1 MAFHRSLN
9 NSFLSCHRRRI
20 LLFQSHQSSP
30 RSTNLRSGSSAIRSY
45 LKRRRGLPSHTASYF
60 SGASLSKASNNI
72 EYDQSSPS
80 NITAPAT
87 TYHSLSRLL
96 QMSKREWPLIG
107 LAASTL
113 VVTSSVTL
121 LLPYASGSVIDYTI
135 TSGGDGAASPLVL
148 ASGLF
153 GLSALAGGGVYL
165 RTLWLAKAGNSI
177 VARTKQQL
185 YASILRQESSYLD
198 QQTTGDLL
206 SRLTSDAQLL
216 QGALTTQAVS
226 GLRAT
231 VMSIGAGGMLL
242 YTSPL
247 LALISC
253 ATLPPV
259 FILTRHFSRRL
270 KERQEEV
277 QKKLGEA
284 TSLAEQALSHPTTV
298 KQSAAETFEAIR
310 YRNGVA
316 DAHATA
322 VDTAHMQAQLEASAH
337 VAANAAILGVLGM
350 GGSMVLDNTITAG
363 DLTGFVMYSL
373 LMSGNLSSLTS
384 VYSDMVRA
392 MAASTRILELIDRPS
407 KILSSKAM
415 DEQDRL
421 LSANN
426 DPLIEIEYPT
436 TNSQHDDNDRTSTRS
451 TNLEIDSNDYPILG
465 AASIEI
471 ENLSFRYPSRPD
483 VPVID
488 NLNLTVPSGSVI
500 ALVGASGS
508 GKSTIG
514 NLLTRL
520 YDADTTNNMQDEPS
534 PIRIN
539 GRSICDYDPQDL
551 RQMISVVSQ
560 DPVLFRGT
568 IRDNIRYGVW
578 DRVSED
584 IITEAARQAYV
595 TDFADKFPD
604 GLDTLVGSRG
614 MQLSGGQRQRIAIAR
629 MLANCNASIY
639 ILDEATSA
647 LDAQS
652 EHYVQSALQKIFKE
666 HSGKTIISIA
676 HRLSTIRH
684 ATTIFVIQDGTIV
697 QSGTFDDLSTKEG
710 PFRDLM
716 KTQLVGGISNGPKR
730 N

>member
-1 MAFHRSLN
+1 MSFHRN
-9 NSFLSCHRRRI
+9 LSYGFSNHRGRRV
-20 LLFQSHQSSP
+20 LLFRSLQESS
-30 RSTNLRSGSSAIRSY
+30 RFYSVGAISTLPSRPSSAY
-45 LKRRRGLPSHTASYF
+45 QHWKRKTGFQSPAVSYF
-60 SGASLSKASNNI
+60 SAVSSGKKT
-72 EYDQSSPS
+72 EDVEDDQKSSVNSTPP
-80 NITAPAT
+80 TA
-87 TYHSLSRLL
+87 TYQGLSRLL
-96 QMSKREWPLIG
+96 QMSRNEWPLIG

-121 LLPYASGSVIDYTI
+121 LLPYASGEVIDYTI
-135 TSGGDGAASPLVL
+135 SNGGDGAASPLVL

-153 GLSALAGGGVYL
+153 GLSTLAGGGVYL

-177 VARTKQQL
+177 VARLKQRL
-185 YASILRQESSYLD
+185 YASILRQDSSYLD

-216 QGALTTQAVS
+216 QGALTTQAVA

-231 VMSIGAGGMLL
+231 VMSIGAGGMLV

-270 KERQEEV
+270 KKRQEEV
-277 QKKLGEA
+277 QEKLGEA
-284 TSLAEQALSHPTTV
+284 TSLAEQALNHTTTV

-322 VDTAHMQAQLEASAH
+322 VDTAHMQAQLEASSH

-350 GGSMVLDNTITAG
+350 GGSMVLENSITAG

-384 VYSDMVRA
+384 IYGDMVRA
-392 MAASTRILELIDRPS
+392 MAASERVFELIDRPS
-407 KILSSKAM
+407 KIVSSKSLDEQIQILSSN
-415 DEQDRL
+415 D
-421 LSANN
+421 
-426 DPLIEIEYPT
+426 DPLVQIEYST
-436 TNSQHDDNDRTSTRS
+436 TNKKLGTDDREVVS
-451 TNLEIDSNDYPILG
+451 LESDG
-465 AASIEI
+465 AGSSSSAPASIEI
-471 ENLSFRYPSRPD
+471 KNLSFRYPSRPD

-488 NLNLTVPSGSVI
+488 NLSLNIKPGSVV

-520 YDADTTNNMQDEPS
+520 YDPDSTGNVQDESS
-534 PIRIN
+534 PIRVN
-539 GRSICDYDPQDL
+539 GKSICDYDPQDL
-551 RQMISVVSQ
+551 RQMISVVPQ

-568 IRDNIRYGVW
+568 IRDNIRYGSW
-578 DRVSED
+578 DDASDE
-584 IITEAARQAYV
+584 IIIEAARQAYV
-595 TDFADKFPD
+595 MDFANHFPY
-604 GLDTLVGSRG
+604 GLDTPVGPRG

-629 MLANCNASIY
+629 MLANYNASIY
-639 ILDEATSA
+639 ILDE
-647 LDAQS
+647 
-652 EHYVQSALQKIFKE
+652 V
-666 HSGKTIISIA
+666 
-676 HRLSTIRH
+676 
-684 ATTIFVIQDGTIV
+684 
-697 QSGTFDDLSTKEG
+697 
-710 PFRDLM
+710 
-716 KTQLVGGISNGPKR
+716 GIS
-730 N
+730 

>member
-1 MAFHRSLN
+1 MSRS
-9 NSFLSCHRRRI
+9 
-20 LLFQSHQSSP
+20 
-30 RSTNLRSGSSAIRSY
+30 
-45 LKRRRGLPSHTASYF
+45 
-60 SGASLSKASNNI
+60 
-72 EYDQSSPS
+72 
-80 NITAPAT
+80 
-87 TYHSLSRLL
+87 
-96 QMSKREWPLIG
+96 EWPLIG
-107 LAASTL
+107 LSASTL

-121 LLPYASGSVIDYTI
+121 LLPYASGAVIDYTI
-135 TSGGDGAASPLVL
+135 SSGGNGVASPLVL

-177 VARTKQQL
+177 VARLKQQL

-198 QQTTGDLL
+198 QKTTGDLL

-216 QGALTTQAVS
+216 QGALTTQAVA

-231 VMSIGAGGMLL
+231 VMSLGAGGMLL

-247 LALISC
+247 LAMISC
-253 ATLPPV
+253 LTLPPV
-259 FILTRHFSRRL
+259 FILTRHFSRKL
-270 KERQEEV
+270 KKRQEEV
-277 QKKLGEA
+277 QEKLGEA
-284 TSLAEQALSHPTTV
+284 TSFAEQALNHSTTV
-298 KQSAAETFEAIR
+298 KQSAAETFEAVR

-322 VDTAHMQAQLEASAH
+322 VDTAHMQAQLEASSH

-350 GGSMVLDNTITAG
+350 GGSMVLENSITAG

-384 VYSDMVRA
+384 IYGDMVRA
-392 MAASTRILELIDRPS
+392 MAASSRVFELIDRSP
-407 KILSSKAM
+407 KIVSSKSL
-415 DEQDRL
+415 DEQGRL
-421 LSANN
+421 LSVKD
-426 DPLIEIEYPT
+426 DPLIEIKYPVT
-436 TNSQHDDNDRTSTRS
+436 TNQSDDDTGAVTESTGPV
-451 TNLEIDSNDYPILG
+451 TTHETYPFSG

-483 VPVID
+483 VPVIN
-488 NLNLTVPSGSVI
+488 NLNLNVPSGSVV

-520 YDADTTNNMQDEPS
+520 YDADNDSNEQDKPS

-539 GRSICDYDPQDL
+539 GKSICDYDPQDL

-560 DPVLFRGT
+560 DPVLFRGS
-568 IRDNIRYGVW
+568 IRDNIRYGAW

-584 IITEAARQAYV
+584 IILEAAHQAYV
-595 TDFADKFPD
+595 MDFADKFPD
-604 GLDTLVGSRG
+604 GLDTLVGPRG

-629 MLANCNASIY
+629 MLANYNASIY

-652 EHYVQSALQKIFKE
+652 EHYIQSALQKIFEE
-666 HSGKTIISIA
+666 HSDKTIISIA

-684 ATTIFVIQDGTIV
+684 ASTIAVIANGSIV
-697 QSGTFDDLSTKEG
+697 QTGTFDDLSTKDG

-716 KTQLVGGISNGPKR
+716 KTQLVGDTNDDP
-730 N
+730 

>member
-1 MAFHRSLN
+1 MK
-9 NSFLSCHRRRI
+9 RRI
-20 LLFQSHQSSP
+20 
-30 RSTNLRSGSSAIRSY
+30 GS
-45 LKRRRGLPSHTASYF
+45 PSHTVSYF
-60 SGASLSKASNNI
+60 SSDTKSDGI
-72 EYDQSSPS
+72 EDDRNSPS

-87 TYHSLSRLL
+87 TYNSLSRLL
-96 QMSKREWPLIG
+96 QMSRSEWPLIG

-121 LLPYASGSVIDYTI
+121 LLPYASGAVIDYTI
-135 TSGGDGAASPLVL
+135 TSGGNGAASPLVL

-177 VARTKQQL
+177 VARLKQQL
-185 YASILRQESSYLD
+185 YASILRQESSFLD
-198 QQTTGDLL
+198 KQTTGDLL

-216 QGALTTQAVS
+216 QGALTTQAVA

-253 ATLPPV
+253 GTLPPV
-259 FILTRHFSRRL
+259 FILARHFSRRL
-270 KERQEEV
+270 KKRQEEV
-277 QKKLGEA
+277 QEKLGEA
-284 TSLAEQALSHPTTV
+284 TSLAEQALNHSTTV
-298 KQSAAETFEAIR
+298 KQSAAETFEAVR
-310 YRNGVA
+310 YRNRVA

-322 VDTAHMQAQLEASAH
+322 VNTAHMQAQLEASAH

-350 GGSMVLDNTITAG
+350 GGSMVLENSITAG

-373 LMSGNLSSLTS
+373 LMSGNISSLTS
-384 VYSDMVRA
+384 IYGDMVRA
-392 MAASTRILELIDRPS
+392 MAASKRVLELIDRPS
-407 KILSSKAM
+407 KIVSFKSL
-415 DEQDRL
+415 DEQGRF

-426 DPLIEIEYPT
+426 DPLIEIKYST
-436 TNSQHDDNDRTSTRS
+436 TNNGHDDNDRTATLSTGVDINS
-451 TNLEIDSNDYPILG
+451 SNDPILG

-471 ENLSFRYPSRPD
+471 QNLSFRYPSRQD

-488 NLNLTVPSGSVI
+488 NLNLTVPSGSVV

-520 YDADTTNNMQDEPS
+520 YDADTTENVQDNPS

-539 GRSICDYDPQDL
+539 GRPISDYDTQDL

-578 DRVSED
+578 DNASDDV
-584 IITEAARQAYV
+584 IKEAARQAYV
-595 TDFADKFPD
+595 MDFADNFPD
-604 GLDTLVGSRG
+604 GLDTLVGPRG

-629 MLANCNASIY
+629 MLANSDASIY
-639 ILDEATSA
+639 ILDE
-647 LDAQS
+647 
-652 EHYVQSALQKIFKE
+652 V
-666 HSGKTIISIA
+666 SI
-676 HRLSTIRH
+676 T
-684 ATTIFVIQDGTIV
+684 
-697 QSGTFDDLSTKEG
+697 
-710 PFRDLM
+710 
-716 KTQLVGGISNGPKR
+716 
-730 N
+730 

>member
-1 MAFHRSLN
+1 MAFRRYLNHSL
-9 NSFLSCHRRRI
+9 LSCHRRRV
-20 LLFQSHQSSP
+20 LLFESHQCSP
-30 RSTNLRSGSSAIRSY
+30 RCSIGISTNLRSGSSASYPY
-45 LKRRRGLPSHTASYF
+45 LKRRIGLPSHAVSYF
-60 SGASLSKASNNI
+60 SGVSSGKKSDGI
-72 EYDQSSPS
+72 EDDQNSSS
-80 NITAPAT
+80 NITVPAT

-96 QMSKREWPLIG
+96 QMSRSEWPIIG

-121 LLPYASGSVIDYTI
+121 LLPYASGAVIDYTI
-135 TSGGDGAASPLVL
+135 TSGGNGAASPLVL

-177 VARTKQQL
+177 VARLKQQL
-185 YASILRQESSYLD
+185 YASILRQESSFLD
-198 QQTTGDLL
+198 KQTTGDLL

-216 QGALTTQAVS
+216 QGALTTQAVA

-242 YTSPL
+242 YTSPM

-253 ATLPPV
+253 GTLPPV
-259 FILTRHFSRRL
+259 FILARHFSSRL
-270 KERQEEV
+270 KKRQEEV
-277 QKKLGEA
+277 QEKLGEA
-284 TSLAEQALSHPTTV
+284 TSLAEQALNHSTTV
-298 KQSAAETFEAIR
+298 KQSAAETFEAVR
-310 YRNGVA
+310 YRNRVA

-350 GGSMVLDNTITAG
+350 GGSMVLENTITAG

-384 VYSDMVRA
+384 IYGDMVRA
-392 MAASTRILELIDRPS
+392 MAASTRVLELIDRPS
-407 KILSSKAM
+407 KIVSLKSL
-415 DEQDRL
+415 DEQGRY
-421 LSANN
+421 LSAND
-426 DPLIEIEYPT
+426 DPLIEIKYPT
-436 TNSQHDDNDRTSTRS
+436 TNNQHDDNDGTTTRS
-451 TNLEIDSNDYPILG
+451 TGVDINSSTDPILG

-471 ENLSFRYPSRPD
+471 QNLSFRYPSRPD

-488 NLNLTVPSGSVI
+488 NLNLTVPSGSVV

-520 YDADTTNNMQDEPS
+520 YDADTTNNMQDDPS

-539 GRSICDYDPQDL
+539 GRSISDYDTQDL

-578 DRVSED
+578 DRASDD

-595 TDFADKFPD
+595 MDFADNFPD
-604 GLDTLVGSRG
+604 GLDTLVGPRG

-629 MLANCNASIY
+629 MLANSNASIY
-639 ILDEATSA
+639 ILDEVSV
-647 LDAQS
+647 S
-652 EHYVQSALQKIFKE
+652 
-666 HSGKTIISIA
+666 
-676 HRLSTIRH
+676 
-684 ATTIFVIQDGTIV
+684 
-697 QSGTFDDLSTKEG
+697 
-710 PFRDLM
+710 
-716 KTQLVGGISNGPKR
+716 
-730 N
+730 

>member
-1 MAFHRSLN
+1 MAFHRYLN
-9 NSFLSCHRRRI
+9 HSRLSCHRRRI
-20 LLFQSHQSSP
+20 LLFESQQCSP
-30 RSTNLRSGSSAIRSY
+30 RYCFGIISTNLRSGSSARYPY
-45 LKRRRGLPSHTASYF
+45 LKRRIGSPSHTVSYF
-60 SGASLSKASNNI
+60 SSDTKSDGI
-72 EYDQSSPS
+72 EDDRNSPS

-87 TYHSLSRLL
+87 TYNSLSRLL
-96 QMSKREWPLIG
+96 QMSRSEWPLIG

-121 LLPYASGSVIDYTI
+121 LLPYASGAVIDYTI
-135 TSGGDGAASPLVL
+135 TSGGNGAASPLVL

-177 VARTKQQL
+177 VARLKQQL
-185 YASILRQESSYLD
+185 YASILRQESSFLD
-198 QQTTGDLL
+198 KQTTGDLL

-216 QGALTTQAVS
+216 QGALTTQAVA

-253 ATLPPV
+253 GTLPPV
-259 FILTRHFSRRL
+259 FILARHFSRRL
-270 KERQEEV
+270 KKRQEEV
-277 QKKLGEA
+277 QEKLGEA
-284 TSLAEQALSHPTTV
+284 TSLAEQALNHSTTV
-298 KQSAAETFEAIR
+298 KQSAAETFEAVR
-310 YRNGVA
+310 YRNRVA

-322 VDTAHMQAQLEASAH
+322 VNTAHMQAQLEASAH

-350 GGSMVLDNTITAG
+350 GGSMVLENSITAG

-373 LMSGNLSSLTS
+373 LMSGNISSLTS
-384 VYSDMVRA
+384 IYGDMVRA
-392 MAASTRILELIDRPS
+392 MAASKRVLELIDRPS
-407 KILSSKAM
+407 KIVSFKSL
-415 DEQDRL
+415 DEQGRF

-426 DPLIEIEYPT
+426 DPLIEIKYST
-436 TNSQHDDNDRTSTRS
+436 TNNGHDDNDRTATLSTGVDINS
-451 TNLEIDSNDYPILG
+451 SNDPILG

-471 ENLSFRYPSRPD
+471 QNLSFRYPSRQD

-488 NLNLTVPSGSVI
+488 NLNLTVPSGSVV

-520 YDADTTNNMQDEPS
+520 YDADTTENVQDNPS

-539 GRSICDYDPQDL
+539 GRPISDYDTQDL

-578 DRVSED
+578 DNASDDV
-584 IITEAARQAYV
+584 IKEAARQAYV
-595 TDFADKFPD
+595 MDFADNFPD
-604 GLDTLVGSRG
+604 GLDTLVGPRG

-629 MLANCNASIY
+629 MLANSDASIY
-639 ILDEATSA
+639 ILDE
-647 LDAQS
+647 
-652 EHYVQSALQKIFKE
+652 V
-666 HSGKTIISIA
+666 SI
-676 HRLSTIRH
+676 T
-684 ATTIFVIQDGTIV
+684 
-697 QSGTFDDLSTKEG
+697 
-710 PFRDLM
+710 
-716 KTQLVGGISNGPKR
+716 
-730 N
+730 

>member
-1 MAFHRSLN
+1 MAFRRYLN
-9 NSFLSCHRRRI
+9 HSRLSCHRRRI
-20 LLFQSHQSSP
+20 LLFEFQQCSP
-30 RSTNLRSGSSAIRSY
+30 RYNIGIISTNLRSGSSASYPY
-45 LKRRRGLPSHTASYF
+45 LKRRIGSPSHTVSYF
-60 SGASLSKASNNI
+60 SGVSSGKKSDGI
-72 EYDQSSPS
+72 EDNQNSPS

-87 TYHSLSRLL
+87 TYNSLSRLL
-96 QMSKREWPLIG
+96 QMSRSEWPLIG

-121 LLPYASGSVIDYTI
+121 LLPYASGTVIDYTI
-135 TSGGDGAASPLVL
+135 TSGGNGAASPLVL

-177 VARTKQQL
+177 VARLKQQL
-185 YASILRQESSYLD
+185 YASILRQESSFLD
-198 QQTTGDLL
+198 KQTTGDLL

-216 QGALTTQAVS
+216 QGALTTQAVA

-242 YTSPL
+242 YTSPM

-253 ATLPPV
+253 GTLPPV
-259 FILTRHFSRRL
+259 FILARHFSHRL
-270 KERQEEV
+270 KKRQEEV
-277 QKKLGEA
+277 QEKLGEA
-284 TSLAEQALSHPTTV
+284 TSLAEQALNHSTTV
-298 KQSAAETFEAIR
+298 KQSAAETFEAVR
-310 YRNGVA
+310 YRNRVA

-350 GGSMVLDNTITAG
+350 GGSMVLENSITAG

-384 VYSDMVRA
+384 IYGDMVRA
-392 MAASTRILELIDRPS
+392 MAASTRVLELIDRPS
-407 KILSSKAM
+407 KIVSLKSL
-415 DEQDRL
+415 DEQGRF
-421 LSANN
+421 LSASD
-426 DPLIEIEYPT
+426 DPLIEIEYST
-436 TNSQHDDNDRTSTRS
+436 TNNEHDDNDGTATPST
-451 TNLEIDSNDYPILG
+451 SNDPILG

-471 ENLSFRYPSRPD
+471 QNLSFRYPSRPD

-488 NLNLTVPSGSVI
+488 NLNLTVPSGSVV

-520 YDADTTNNMQDEPS
+520 YDADTTENVQDDPS

-539 GRSICDYDPQDL
+539 GRSISDYDTQDL

-578 DRVSED
+578 DKASED
-584 IITEAARQAYV
+584 VIIEAARQAYV
-595 TDFADKFPD
+595 MDFADNFPD
-604 GLDTLVGSRG
+604 GLDTLVGPRG

-629 MLANCNASIY
+629 MLANSDASIY
-639 ILDEATSA
+639 ILDE
-647 LDAQS
+647 
-652 EHYVQSALQKIFKE
+652 V
-666 HSGKTIISIA
+666 SI
-676 HRLSTIRH
+676 T
-684 ATTIFVIQDGTIV
+684 
-697 QSGTFDDLSTKEG
+697 
-710 PFRDLM
+710 
-716 KTQLVGGISNGPKR
+716 
-730 N
+730 

>member
-1 MAFHRSLN
+1 MQSHRSLVRC
-9 NSFLSCHRRRI
+9 SVGIGTSS
-20 LLFQSHQSSP
+20 QSGISSTFP
-30 RSTNLRSGSSAIRSY
+30 Y
-45 LKRRRGLPSHTASYF
+45 LKSKKGLPSQTISYF
-60 SGASLSKASNNI
+60 SAAASSKKDDGIESEQNSPLST
-72 EYDQSSPS
+72 
-80 NITAPAT
+80 TAT
-87 TYHSLSRLL
+87 STSYHNLSRLL
-96 QMSKREWPLIG
+96 QMSRSEWPLIG
-107 LAASTL
+107 LSASTL

-121 LLPYASGSVIDYTI
+121 LLPYASGAVIDYTI
-135 TSGGDGAASPLVL
+135 SSGGNGASPLVL

-177 VARTKQQL
+177 VARLKQQL

-198 QQTTGDLL
+198 QKTTGDLL

-216 QGALTTQAVS
+216 QGALTTQAVA

-242 YTSPL
+242 YASPL
-247 LALISC
+247 LAMISC
-253 ATLPPV
+253 LTLPPV
-259 FILTRHFSRRL
+259 FILTRHFSSKL
-270 KERQEEV
+270 KKRQEEV
-277 QKKLGEA
+277 QEKLGEA
-284 TSLAEQALSHPTTV
+284 TSLAEQALNHSTTV
-298 KQSAAETFEAIR
+298 KQSAAETFETVR

-337 VAANAAILGVLGM
+337 IAANAAILGVLGM
-350 GGSMVLDNTITAG
+350 GGSMVLENSITAG

-384 VYSDMVRA
+384 IYGDMVRA
-392 MAASTRILELIDRPS
+392 MAASSRVFELIDRSP
-407 KILSSKAM
+407 KIVSSKSL
-415 DEQDRL
+415 DQQGRL
-421 LSANN
+421 LSAKD
-426 DPLIEIEYPT
+426 DPLIEI
-436 TNSQHDDNDRTSTRS
+436 N
-451 TNLEIDSNDYPILG
+451 YPITKIQRDDDIGATTESTGPVTTHETYPFSG

-483 VPVID
+483 VPVIN
-488 NLNLTVPSGSVI
+488 NLNLNVPSGSVV

-520 YDADTTNNMQDEPS
+520 YDADIESNEQDKPS

-539 GRSICDYDPQDL
+539 GKSICDYDPQDL

-568 IRDNIRYGVW
+568 IRDNIRYGAW

-584 IITEAARQAYV
+584 IVLEAAHQAYV
-595 TDFADKFPD
+595 MDFADKFPD
-604 GLDTLVGSRG
+604 GLDTLVGPRG

-629 MLANCNASIY
+629 MLANYNASIY
-639 ILDEATSA
+639 ILDE
-647 LDAQS
+647 
-652 EHYVQSALQKIFKE
+652 V
-666 HSGKTIISIA
+666 
-676 HRLSTIRH
+676 ST
-684 ATTIFVIQDGTIV
+684 
-697 QSGTFDDLSTKEG
+697 
-710 PFRDLM
+710 
-716 KTQLVGGISNGPKR
+716 
-730 N
+730 

>member
-1 MAFHRSLN
+1 M
-9 NSFLSCHRRRI
+9 
-20 LLFQSHQSSP
+20 
-30 RSTNLRSGSSAIRSY
+30 
-45 LKRRRGLPSHTASYF
+45 
-60 SGASLSKASNNI
+60 
-72 EYDQSSPS
+72 
-80 NITAPAT
+80 
-87 TYHSLSRLL
+87 SRN
-96 QMSKREWPLIG
+96 EWPLIG

-121 LLPYASGSVIDYTI
+121 LLPYASGEVIDYTI
-135 TSGGDGAASPLVL
+135 SNGGDGAASPLVL

-153 GLSALAGGGVYL
+153 GLSTLAGGGVYL
-165 RTLWLAKAGNSI
+165 RTLWLARAGNSI
-177 VARTKQQL
+177 VARLKQRL
-185 YASILRQESSYLD
+185 YASILRQDSSYLD

-216 QGALTTQAVS
+216 QGALTSQAVA

-231 VMSIGAGGMLL
+231 VMSIGAGGMLV

-270 KERQEEV
+270 KKRQEEV
-277 QKKLGEA
+277 QEKLGEA
-284 TSLAEQALSHPTTV
+284 TSLAEQALNHTTTV

-316 DAHATA
+316 DAHATV
-322 VDTAHMQAQLEASAH
+322 VDTAHMQAQLEASSH

-350 GGSMVLDNTITAG
+350 GGSMVLENSITAG

-384 VYSDMVRA
+384 IYGDMVRA
-392 MAASTRILELIDRPS
+392 MAASERVFELIDRPS
-407 KILSSKAM
+407 KIVSSKSVDEQSQILSSN
-415 DEQDRL
+415 D
-421 LSANN
+421 
-426 DPLIEIEYPT
+426 DPLVQIEYST
-436 TNSQHDDNDRTSTRS
+436 SNRKLGTDERKVTSLENDGDGTF
-451 TNLEIDSNDYPILG
+451 IP
-465 AASIEI
+465 APASIEI
-471 ENLSFRYPSRPD
+471 KNLSFRYPSRPD

-488 NLNLTVPSGSVI
+488 NLSLNIKPGSAV

-520 YDADTTNNMQDEPS
+520 YDPDNTDNGQEESS

-539 GRSICDYDPQDL
+539 GKSICDYDPQDL
-551 RQMISVVSQ
+551 RQMISVVPQ

-568 IRDNIRYGVW
+568 IRDNIRYGSW
-578 DRVSED
+578 DDASEET
-584 IITEAARQAYV
+584 ITEAARQAYV
-595 TDFADKFPD
+595 MDFADHFPD
-604 GLDTLVGSRG
+604 GLDTPVGPRG

-629 MLANCNASIY
+629 MLANYNASIY

-652 EHYVQSALQKIFKE
+652 EHFVQSALQKIFEE

-684 ATTIFVIQDGTIV
+684 ATTIAVLREGTIV
-697 QSGTFDDLSTKEG
+697 QLGTFDELSTTDG

-716 KTQLVGGISNGPKR
+716 KTQLVGDVSANP
-730 N
+730 

>member
-1 MAFHRSLN
+1 
-9 NSFLSCHRRRI
+9 
-20 LLFQSHQSSP
+20 
-30 RSTNLRSGSSAIRSY
+30 
-45 LKRRRGLPSHTASYF
+45 
-60 SGASLSKASNNI
+60 
-72 EYDQSSPS
+72 
-80 NITAPAT
+80 
-87 TYHSLSRLL
+87 
-96 QMSKREWPLIG
+96 
-107 LAASTL
+107 
-113 VVTSSVTL
+113 
-121 LLPYASGSVIDYTI
+121 
-135 TSGGDGAASPLVL
+135 L

-165 RTLWLAKAGNSI
+165 RTVWLAKAGNSI
-177 VARTKQQL
+177 VARIKQRL

-198 QQTTGDLL
+198 QKTTGDLL

-216 QGALTTQAVS
+216 QGALTTQAVA

-247 LALISC
+247 LAMVSC

-259 FILTRHFSRRL
+259 FILARHFSRRL
-270 KERQEEV
+270 KKQQEKV
-277 QKKLGEA
+277 QELLGEA
-284 TSLAEQALSHPTTV
+284 TALAEQALGHPTTV
-298 KQSAAETFEAIR
+298 KQCTAELFETIR
-310 YRNGVA
+310 YRNSVA
-316 DAHATA
+316 DAHAMA
-322 VDTAHMQAQLEASAH
+322 VSTAHMQGQLEMSAH
-337 VAANAAILGVLGM
+337 VAANGAILGVLGL
-350 GGSMVLDNTITAG
+350 GGTMVLENSITAG

-373 LMSGNLSSLTS
+373 LLSGNLSSLTS
-384 VYSDMVRA
+384 TYGDMARA
-392 MAASTRILELIDRPS
+392 MAASTRVFELIDRPS
-407 KILSSKAM
+407 RIFSSKGIDEERAMLSSN
-415 DEQDRL
+415 D
-421 LSANN
+421 
-426 DPLIEIEYPT
+426 DPLVSIEY
-436 TNSQHDDNDRTSTRS
+436 STIQKQLQGRS
-451 TNLEIDSNDYPILG
+451 DGDYDAADIGMKSETKNTFDPALG

-483 VPVID
+483 APVLN
-488 NLNLTVPSGSVI
+488 NLSLTIPSGSTV

-514 NLLTRL
+514 SLLTRL
-520 YDADTTNNMQDEPS
+520 YDADNNS
-534 PIRIN
+534 LSSIRIN

-578 DRVSED
+578 DQVSEENIMD
-584 IITEAARQAYV
+584 AARQAYV
-595 TDFADKFPD
+595 LDFAEKFPD
-604 GLDTLVGSRG
+604 GLDTLVGPRG

-629 MLANCNASIY
+629 VLANCNASIY

-652 EHYVQSALQKIFKE
+652 EHFVQSALKKIFQE

-684 ATTIFVIQDGTIV
+684 ATTIAVLGNGSIV
-697 QSGTFDDLSTKEG
+697 QTGTFGDLSTKEG

-716 KTQLVGGISNGPKR
+716 KSQLVGEISDIS
-730 N
+730 

>member
-1 MAFHRSLN
+1 MQIRNDRSYITTPSLG
-9 NSFLSCHRRRI
+9 I
-20 LLFQSHQSSP
+20 GI
-30 RSTNLRSGSSAIRSY
+30 STKLRSRSPSLRSY
-45 LKRRRGLPSHTASYF
+45 LKRRRGFPTHAVYF
-60 SGASLSKASNNI
+60 SSEVSSSEKSNGTEDDDKSLTST
-72 EYDQSSPS
+72 
-80 NITAPAT
+80 TAPVT
-87 TYHSLSRLL
+87 TFENLSRLV
-96 QMSKREWPLIG
+96 QMSKSEWPLIG

-121 LLPYASGSVIDYTI
+121 LLPYASGTVIDYTI
-135 TSGGDGAASPLVL
+135 TSGGDGASPLVL

-177 VARTKQQL
+177 VARLKQRL

-198 QQTTGDLL
+198 QQSTGDLL

-216 QGALTTQAVS
+216 QGALTTQAVA

-247 LALISC
+247 LALVSC

-259 FILTRHFSRRL
+259 FILTRHFSRKL
-270 KERQEEV
+270 KKRQEEV
-277 QKKLGEA
+277 QEKLGEA

-298 KQSAAETFEAIR
+298 KQSAAENFEAIR

-316 DAHATA
+316 EAHATA

-337 VAANAAILGVLGM
+337 IAANAAILGVLGV
-350 GGSMVLDNTITAG
+350 GGSMVLENSITAG

-384 VYSDMVRA
+384 IYGDMVRA
-392 MAASTRILELIDRPS
+392 MAASTRVFELIDRQPR
-407 KILSSKAM
+407 IVSSKSV
-415 DEQDRL
+415 DEQHSMD
-421 LSANN
+421 SAVD
-426 DPLIEIEYPT
+426 DPLLPIQYSST
-436 TNSQHDDNDRTSTRS
+436 TNNQHGMNGVTSDETGDS
-451 TNLEIDSNDYPILG
+451 TPDLG

-471 ENLSFRYPSRPD
+471 KNLSFRYPSRPD

-488 NLNLTVPSGSVI
+488 NLTLVVPSGSVV

-514 NLLTRL
+514 SLLTRL
-520 YDADTTNNMQDEPS
+520 YDADTAGNGKDEQS

-539 GRSICDYDPQDL
+539 GRSISDYDPQDL

-560 DPVLFRGT
+560 DPVLFRGS

-578 DRVSED
+578 DRVSDEE
-584 IITEAARQAYV
+584 IMEAARQAYV
-595 TDFADKFPD
+595 MDFANNFPD
-604 GLDTLVGSRG
+604 GLDTLVGPRG

-629 MLANCNASIY
+629 TLANRNASIY
-639 ILDEATSA
+639 IFDEATSA

-652 EHYVQSALQKIFKE
+652 EHYVQSALQKIFQD

-684 ATTIFVIQDGTIV
+684 ASTIAVMKDGAIV
-697 QSGTFDDLSTKEG
+697 QTGTFDDLSTRDG

-716 KTQLVGGISNGPKR
+716 KTQLVGDLSDDP
-730 N
+730 